1 MAKRYMDLARGLNF
15 EIGRKHW
22 ETIRANSHM
31 LLKKYNFLDQHL
43 FHRPSWRMLGWL
55 CISHAN

>member
-22 ETIRANSHM
+22 ETIRANAHM
-31 LLKKYNFLDQHL
+31 LLKNIIF
-43 FHRPSWRMLGWL
+43 
-55 CISHAN
+55 